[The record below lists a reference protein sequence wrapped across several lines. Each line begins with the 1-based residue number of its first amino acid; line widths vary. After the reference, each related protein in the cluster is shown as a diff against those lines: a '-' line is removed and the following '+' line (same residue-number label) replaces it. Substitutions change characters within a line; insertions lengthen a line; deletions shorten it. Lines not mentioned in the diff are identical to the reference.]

1 MIALKHQ
8 CKLTNYKNFK
18 KCYVALGSAGHL
30 PILTRALTTWNT
42 AINDSKVTTDVPP
55 IDIVRT
61 LFVEQ
66 AQAKSSP
73 FF

>member
-1 MIALKHQ
+1 VIALKHQ
-8 CKLTNYKNFK
+8 CKLTNCKNFK
-18 KCYVALGSAGHL
+18 KCCVALGSVGHL
-30 PILTRALTTWNT
+30 PISTRALTTWNT
-42 AINDSKVTTDVPP
+42 AINDGKVTTDVPP
-55 IDIVRT
+55 MDVVRT